1 MYRTIFEHLINWKK
15 QTKRK
20 VILVRGAR
28 QVGKTY
34 IIRELGKTFD
44 SFLEINF
51 EKDTDV
57 KSLFDKNLN
66 PKRIITELSIYYKQ
80 QITAG
85 KTLLFFDEIQ
95 ACPRAIEALRFFYE
109 DIPDLHLVAA
119 GSLLEFALADL
130 PSFGV
135 GRLRSIYMYPMS
147 FDEFLIAKEEEG
159 LLKLKQEANVKNPL
173 KKVFHD
179 KLVDLLKIHLII
191 GGMPDAVN
199 SYCLNNDITEVFNI
213 LTDITTSYYS
223 DFVKY
228 NKRIPVD
235 RLRETLDSVVLQSG
249 GKFIFSKVNA
259 ISNPTQAK
267 NALELLTTA
276 GLVHKVHHTS
286 GQGIPLGAGI
296 NHKKFKAFLLD
307 TGIIQNNLNLNL
319 SEILLSKNTDMLN
332 KGSIAEIFTGLE
344 MIKYSSPYKQKHLFY
359 WHREKRG
366 SNAEV
371 DYLLTNNETILPVE
385 IKSGTSGKM
394 QSLNLFL
401 RERKINKGKRISLE
415 NFAEYGKIEIL
426 PLHSI
431 SNLNAGG
438 WLD

>member
-15 QTKRK
+15 QSKRK

-57 KSLFDKNLN
+57 GLLFDKNLN
-66 PKRIITELSIYYKQ
+66 PKRIISELSIYYKKH
-80 QITAG
+80 ITTE

-95 ACPRAIEALRFFYE
+95 ACPRAIEALRYFYE
-109 DIPDLHLVAA
+109 DIPDLHLIAA

-135 GRLRSIYMYPMS
+135 GRIRSIFMYPMS
-147 FDEFLIAKEEEG
+147 FDEFLIAKGEES
-159 LLKLKQEANVKNPL
+159 LLKLKKEASIKNPL
-173 KKVFHD
+173 NAVFHD

-199 SYCLNNDITEVFNI
+199 SYCLNNDIIEVHNI

-228 NKRIPVD
+228 NKRIPVE
-235 RLRETLDSVVLQSG
+235 RLRETLDSVVSQSG

-276 GLVHKVHHTS
+276 GLVHNVYHSS

-296 NHKKFKAFLLD
+296 NYR
-307 TGIIQNNLNLNL
+307 
-319 SEILLSKNTDMLN
+319 SEERRVGKECRSRW
-332 KGSIAEIFTGLE
+332 
-344 MIKYSSPYKQKHLFY
+344 SPYH
-359 WHREKRG
+359 
-366 SNAEV
+366 
-371 DYLLTNNETILPVE
+371 
-385 IKSGTSGKM
+385 
-394 QSLNLFL
+394 
-401 RERKINKGKRISLE
+401 
-415 NFAEYGKIEIL
+415 
-426 PLHSI
+426 
-431 SNLNAGG
+431 
-438 WLD
+438 